1 MRTHIIQSNFT
12 AGEVSPKLLGR
23 VDIQRY
29 ANACKKAENLS
40 VVIQG
45 GLRRRD
51 GLQFVYGAKDVGLGA
66 DGLPKPIRLIPWVFS
81 RNESYILELGD
92 KYVRFYQNGKIVL
105 SDPTNPNSAPVE
117 EPTEITADM
126 LQDLSYAQG
135 ADTMFFAHTSH
146 APMQLVRNSQTSW
159 SFTTIDWTKD
169 ENIMPFAE
177 LTPSPVCWLAP
188 IPKKIPNPAD
198 ATKTI
203 NAPMLVG
210 SLVDLEYR
218 ESDTDPSTPKNGA
231 LFHAA
236 DVGKYIRVNGGVI
249 KIMTVQDGTN
259 KAEGRITSLMYGDAS
274 GNVIASPNAWTLETG
289 VWSNDPKVGW
299 PGCVALHQ
307 QRLIFAGSIK
317 YPQTFWGSAIRAYRN
332 FELGYVDDAAY
343 SFTLDSDQVNPIT
356 ALFSLN
362 SLIALTHSSE
372 FIITGTN
379 NTITPSNISVRVP
392 SNYGASYVRPM
403 RVGTELVYMQ
413 RAGRKLLSMSYDPN
427 SQTAYSVSDLTVL
440 AEHLTEDLVT
450 DAAYQQEPESLIRLV
465 TTNGNLITLA
475 YNKENEVTGWT
486 RNRTGVVE
494 WTTQTMDPNSTT
506 TDPNDKDYISM
517 DVQHERQD
525 RFRNVASIPTKGGED
540 DCYVAV
546 ARQIGGTWKL
556 YIERFR
562 RDLHVDSALVGE
574 PDPTNAAA
582 VANGIAEWTGL
593 EHLEGETVHI
603 VADGVPMAPQKV
615 IGGKITLVRKA
626 FQVNIGLPFV
636 STLVTLKP
644 EFQTNTGTAHGAHTS
659 TSKLRIRLLET
670 VGMVVNDDV
679 IPFRHFG
686 KYILDK
692 PTPLFTGDMEVQL
705 IGWDNQE
712 VTIEQQQPLPFH
724 VLAVIR
730 TINAN

>member
-1 MRTHIIQSNFT
+1 MRTHIIQTNFT

-29 ANACKKAENLS
+29 GNACKTAENLS

-51 GLQFVYGAKDVGLGA
+51 GLQFVYAAKDVGLGS
-66 DGLPKPIRLIPWVFS
+66 DGLPKPVRLIPWVFS
-81 RNESYILELGD
+81 RDESYILEVGE
-92 KYVRFYQNGKIVL
+92 KYVRYYQNGKIIL
-105 SDPTNPNSAPVE
+105 SDPANPNSAPYE
-117 EPTEITADM
+117 TTTTITADM

-135 ADTMFFAHTSH
+135 ADTMFFAHVKH
-146 APMQLVRNSQTSW
+146 PPMQLVRNDQLNWAFS
-159 SFTTIDWTKD
+159 TIDWTAG

-177 LTPSPVCWLAP
+177 VVPSPVCWLAP
-188 IPKKIPNPAD
+188 IPKQIPNPAD
-198 ATKTI
+198 ATKKI

-210 SLVDLEYR
+210 SMVDLEYR
-218 ESDTDPSTPKNGA
+218 TSDTNT
-231 LFHAA
+231 AA
-236 DVGKYIRVNGGVI
+236 PAGITFKTADIGKYIRINGGVI
-249 KIMTVQDGTN
+249 KIMGVTDGSN
-259 KAEGRITSLMYGDAS
+259 KATGQITSLMFGDAS
-274 GNVIASPNAWTLETG
+274 GNVIASPNAWTLESG

-307 QRLIFAGSIK
+307 QRLIFAGSTK

-343 SFTLDSDQVNPIT
+343 SFTLDSDQINPIT

-413 RAGRKLLSMSYDPN
+413 RAQRKLLSMSYDPN

-440 AEHLTEDLVT
+440 AEHLTEDLVI
-450 DAAYQQEPESLIRLV
+450 DATYQQEPESLIRLV
-465 TTNGNLITLA
+465 TTSGNLVTLA

-494 WTTQTMDPNSTT
+494 WVTKVRDPNGPPNPTDAGYITMDER
-506 TDPNDKDYISM
+506 
-517 DVQHERQD
+517 QERQD
-525 RFRNVASIPTKGGED
+525 LFRNVASIPTKGGED
-540 DCYVAV
+540 DCYAAI

-562 RDLHVDSALVGE
+562 KGLHVDSALIGE
-574 PDPTNAAA
+574 PDPANAAA
-582 VANGIAEWTGL
+582 VANGLTEWTGL
-593 EHLEGETVHI
+593 AHLEGATVDI
-603 VADGVPMAPQKV
+603 VADGVPMKQLPV
-615 IGGKITLVRKA
+615 TGGKITLPRPA
-626 FQVNIGLPFV
+626 WLVNIGLPFV

-644 EFQTNTGTAHGAHTS
+644 EFQTNTGTAQGAHTT
-659 TSKLRIRLLET
+659 TSKLRVRLLDT
-670 VGMVVNDDV
+670 VGMVVNGDE
-679 IPFRHFG
+679 IPFRNFG
-686 KYILDK
+686 KYILNK
-692 PTPLFTGDMEVQL
+692 PAPIFTGDMEVQL

-712 VTIEQQQPLPFH
+712 ITIEQRQPLPFH